1 MVRDMESRF
10 FTKEEGERLK
20 NEVKDLSAKVAV
32 VDRRSSNNEEEI
44 EKLKQLLSN
53 LSNDMQKGLKDVN
66 GAIQS
71 KVDCEV
77 FDDELALLKQMM
89 PVA

>member
-10 FTKEEGERLK
+10 FSKEEGERLK
-20 NEVKDLSAKVAV
+20 NDVKDLSAKAAV
-32 VDRRSSNNEEEI
+32 VERRSSNNEEEI